1 MGQDYH
7 ESLLP
12 FHLPLSPS
20 FLFLPRGRDQ
30 VWEDSPIFRDSGF
43 LLCTRKPA
51 LCYTGETPE
60 GDMQSLSPC
69 QRSPRTVLVGSH
81 WETLPSVL
89 CEDPRG

>member
-20 FLFLPRGRDQ
+20 FLFFREEQ
-30 VWEDSPIFRDSGF
+30 DSPIFKDSGF
-43 LLCTRKPA
+43 LLCTQKPA
-51 LCYTGETPE
+51 LCYTGETLE
-60 GDMQSLSPC
+60 GDMQSLFPC

-89 CEDPRG
+89 YEDPRG